1 MRIFLFALAIFYLS
15 AEEPQEGV
23 KVDLRRP
30 VFEEGVLQ
38 TSEGGVIS
46 APRFRLQAREI
57 VYTKTKDCH
66 KVEAEGCVM
75 IEAGEY
81 LFVGDRLEYDFENET
96 GFIYNGRTAQV
107 PWYIG
112 GDVIELT
119 AEGTY
124 VISNAYITTSENLN
138 PDWQIRAKEVTLN
151 RCRELK
157 AHDLYG
163 QLLRFNLLWFPSLK
177 VNLSSLTEAP
187 IRFSAKWGGKQ
198 GGRVGVIY
206 NFFNWGRFKAFV
218 RLDYRLNRGPGG
230 GFETTY
236 QSSDKKEYLETI
248 NYIARDNALELP
260 KERTRYR
267 FQGIYKNLA
276 LDDTLSI
283 SATWDKLSDEWMA
296 TDYNDRGL
304 ELDTAGR
311 TELIVMKQ
319 HEKWISQFRSKVRVN
334 SFQTVK
340 QEVPTLYLS
349 HKPVVIGRTGL
360 IWDNSLEASYL
371 DFTYEKNLKG
381 VRDYN
386 STRADFISR
395 LYRPFKI
402 EPVKITP
409 EAGITNVAYGNSP
422 QHNAKFLTMGFFG
435 CNVNASFHKATN
447 WFKHVITP
455 YFDWQYFSGPTVN
468 PDDHY
473 IFDIDDGLYRLESFR
488 VGTRH
493 DIVKRTDTLKRLLE
507 IDFYSYLFI
516 NKTPIPKLYLELTT
530 RSWTN
535 VSHKLTF
542 AYDYQQEMIDQF
554 NLLTRWSVSRDLALM
569 FEYRHRS
576 PYAYRKAVRDNYM
589 LEAFRSTTQLLHSS
603 VSDRRDTLL
612 FHAYWKFH
620 PLYAIEFTSRTGWHR
635 RKEPDYSEY
644 EIDLYTQL
652 KSHWLI
658 KYSYQ
663 HTEEDDRVAIYVTLL
678 SSEPGR
684 KEKNCLQRAV
694 EF

>member
-1 MRIFLFALAIFYLS
+1 MRFLLLLFVFCLFG
-15 AEEPQEGV
+15 EEPPEGV
-23 KVDLRRP
+23 KVDLREP
-30 VFEEGVLQ
+30 VFEEGVLR
-38 TSEGGVIS
+38 TGSGGVIT
-46 APRFRLQAREI
+46 APRFRLQAKEI
-57 VYTKTKDCH
+57 VYTKTADCH
-66 KVEAEGCVM
+66 TVEAEGCVM

-81 LFVGDRLEYDFENET
+81 LFVGDRLEYDFNKES

-112 GDVIELT
+112 GEVIELT
-119 AEGTY
+119 EGGSY
-124 VISNAYITTSENLN
+124 VITNAYITTSENLK
-138 PDWQIRAKEVTLN
+138 PDWQISAKTVTLN

-157 AHDLYG
+157 AKDLYG
-163 QLLRFNLLWFPSLK
+163 QLLRMNLLWFPALK
-177 VNLSSLTEAP
+177 VNLSSLTDAP
-187 IRFSAKWGGKQ
+187 IRLSAKWGGKQ

-206 NFFNWGRFKAFV
+206 NFFNWGRFKASL

-230 GFETTY
+230 GFETFY
-236 QSSDKKEYLETI
+236 QSSDHKEHLETI

-260 KERTRYR
+260 HERTRYR

-283 SATWDKLSDEWMA
+283 SATWDKLSDEYMA

-311 TELIVMKQ
+311 TELIVMRQ
-319 HEKWISQFRSKVRVN
+319 HETWISQFRSKVRVN

-340 QEVPTLYLS
+340 QEVPTIFLS
-349 HKPVVIGRTGL
+349 HKPFVLGRSGM

-371 DFTYEKNLKG
+371 DFSYEKNLSG

-402 EPVKITP
+402 EPLKITP
-409 EAGITNVAYGNSP
+409 EVGITNVAYGNSP
-422 QHNAKFLTMGFFG
+422 QHNAKFLTMGFLG
-435 CNVNASFHKATN
+435 CNVNASFHKATDS
-447 WFKHVITP
+447 FKHVITP
-455 YFDWQYFSGPTVN
+455 YFEWQYFTGPTVN
-468 PDDHY
+468 PREHY

-493 DIVKRTDTLKRLLE
+493 DLIKRSDTLRRLLE
-507 IDFYSYLFI
+507 IDVYSYLFI
-516 NKTPIPKLYLELTT
+516 NRTPIPKLYLDLTT
-530 RSWTN
+530 RSWN
-535 VSHKLTF
+535 NIRHKLTV
-542 AYDYQQEMIDQF
+542 AYDCQQEMLDQF
-554 NLLTRWSVSRDLALM
+554 NLLTEWSVSRDIALM
-569 FEYRHRS
+569 LEYRHRS

-589 LEAFRSTTQLLHSS
+589 LEAFRTTRSLLKSS

-612 FHAYWKFH
+612 YHAYWRFH
-620 PLYAIEFTSRTGWHR
+620 PLYALEFTSRTGWN
-635 RKEPDYSEY
+635 RKHEPNYSEY

-663 HTEEDDRVAIYVTLL
+663 HTEIDDRFAIYVTLL
-678 SSEPGR
+678 TNLPG
-684 KEKNCLQRAV
+684 KEKKCDLRAV